1 MAWFPTHNSIPRL
14 INNFIPF
21 GNKKFNN
28 TNLIINDEHIHNTFL
43 KTHKLKIYPNYVQ
56 QTILNGWFLEVNSV
70 YNYTNQF
77 LKNKVCIPFP
87 FMEKGI
93 IKFSCKFIDDF
104 KIVKK
109 VLNFQFVRKE
119 INDYINEIHNFSSTY
134 RHTLDYAVKLCVEMY
149 KSAFSNY
156 KARHIKHFNIKD
168 IKTDKRRFNLTLE
181 PVNFNKQFNAFA
193 YKELGLME
201 SDRLF
206 NTFNI
211 NHNVILQYDQLKK
224 SYYLL
229 IPLDKTINTVV
240 YREEKCGIDIGCRT
254 FMTIY
259 SNNKCIEVGN
269 NNKIIKQIDKTN
281 NKLDKLKSH
290 HDLDKMSKNKYDKV
304 RKKYQLKIQN
314 KIDDMHKKV
323 ANYLLKNY
331 EIINIGKVSIKSMV
345 SNLTSNIKEIT
356 KRRLLNLSH
365 FKFREYLKLNSS
377 KYGNTINEID
387 EYLTSQKCHNC
398 GNLKKDLGCNKEY
411 NCLLCNVKL
420 DRDVNASINI
430 YRL

>member
-14 INNFIPF
+14 IKNFIPF

-28 TNLIINDEHIHNTFL
+28 TNLIINEEHIHNTFL

-104 KIVKK
+104 KLVKK
-109 VLNFQFVRKE
+109 VLNFQFVRNE

-156 KARHIKHFNIKD
+156 KARHIKHFNIKN

-211 NHNVILQYDQLKK
+211 NHNVILQYDRLKK

-269 NNKIIKQIDKTN
+269 NKIIKQIDKAN

-290 HDLDKMSKNKYDKV
+290 HDLDKMSKKVKSLLNIVSLASDPQGSMGDLFFNVTDRALKFHDGNGWVSLAKDLSFLPHTHDYDGNV
-304 RKKYQLKIQN
+304 HTVDVNELDFTNINENSIIEEQNPVIIGYDGGVPDSQLN
-314 KIDDMHKKV
+314 
-323 ANYLLKNY
+323 
-331 EIINIGKVSIKSMV
+331 IINNAVTMDGGTIG
-345 SNLTSNIKEIT
+345 N
-356 KRRLLNLSH
+356 
-365 FKFREYLKLNSS
+365 
-377 KYGNTINEID
+377 
-387 EYLTSQKCHNC
+387 
-398 GNLKKDLGCNKEY
+398 
-411 NCLLCNVKL
+411 
-420 DRDVNASINI
+420 
-430 YRL
+430 